1 MVIQLPDHDEWSARL
16 DAVPRLNRDV
26 FIHDVF
32 ASEYE
37 AGQHVALIGPTR
49 CGKTTVAYELLDAI
63 ATPEL
68 PAFVLVIKPRDD
80 VVRDWSKLAGF
91 KKTESWPPIW
101 SRGWTEKSGGLGK
114 KRRGW
119 VFWPRHSLR
128 DIRQDNKTLSRQCRI
143 ILTECYRRGD
153 RIVFADE
160 IVGLSKELNLEP
172 ELNAIWTRGGA
183 MGCGLWAA
191 SQRPY
196 HAPMAMYSQSEHL
209 LLFKDPDKRDTDRFK
224 EIGGVDPDLVEDIVF
239 DLKKHEFLYI
249 GRSMADDG
257 VSPALAI
264 VNAGE
269 D

>member
-1 MVIQLPDHDEWSARL
+1 MAIQPPPELSEWQERL
-16 DAVPRLNRDV
+16 AEVPRLDRDV
-26 FIHDVF
+26 FIENVF
-32 ASEYE
+32 ADHYE
-37 AGQHVALIGPTR
+37 PGQHVALIGPTR
-49 CGKTTVAYELLDAI
+49 CGKTTVAYQLLNAT

-68 PAFVLVIKPRDD
+68 PAFVLVMKPRDQ
-80 VVRDWSKLAGF
+80 VVVDWSKMAGF
-91 KKTESWPPIW
+91 KKTETWPPIW
-101 SRGWTEKSGGLGK
+101 NRAWTKKGGGLGK

-128 DIRQDNKTLSRQCRI
+128 DIRQDDKMLSKQFRK
-143 ILTECYRRGD
+143 ILTDCYRQGN

-191 SQRPY
+191 SQRPF
-196 HAPMAMYSQSEHL
+196 HAPVAMYSQSEHL
-209 LLFKDPDKRDTDRFK
+209 ILFKDPDKKDTDRFK

-249 GRSMADDG
+249 GRSMAEDG

-264 VNAGE
+264 VNA
-269 D
+269 